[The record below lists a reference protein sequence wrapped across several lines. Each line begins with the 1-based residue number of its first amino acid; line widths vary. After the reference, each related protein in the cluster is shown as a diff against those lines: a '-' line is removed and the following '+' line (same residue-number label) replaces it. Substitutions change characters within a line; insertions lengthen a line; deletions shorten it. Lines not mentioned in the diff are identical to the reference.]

1 MNKSVDPS
9 QAPVLQANAMPAPTW
24 HRLDANGAVIEM
36 PDHLRYDS
44 NFELDLNGLSLSEN
58 DAFEQSIAH
67 MQARLDDVSRSSDT
81 RTVLR
86 AVAEGVSP
94 DDLDIPAL
102 SSYQKEAIS
111 AEIANDVLQSFE
123 TGMGS
128 ETYAYL
134 YEVAQRRV
142 VLQSEVNAKGSATV
156 RIDAQEGHA
165 SVACIDVVAAP
176 GSEVALSVLLDS
188 QASEVALAAF
198 ALRVFAGEGSRV
210 SISTLQTASDAAL
223 ALDDEGIIVD
233 KDARVEVA
241 HRVLGGGRSYTGL
254 YTDLRGESSS
264 INTLSRYLGSAQEE
278 RDFNYLTK
286 HRGTKTESSLDINGV
301 LSGSSRK
308 TLRATIDF
316 VYGCK
321 GAVGNECE
329 TVMLA
334 DEDVENKTVPV
345 ILCDEDGVMG
355 NHGATIGHIRPE
367 QRLYLAT
374 RGLSDEMI
382 ERLFAESTFEEA
394 ALSQHDQVSRQ
405 AVARLAQARGIAAQN
420 WYMAEGEDA

>member
-9 QAPVLQANAMPAPTW
+9 QAPVLQANSMPAPTW
-24 HRLDANGAVIEM
+24 HRLDANGTAIEI
-36 PDHLRYDS
+36 PAHLQYESD
-44 NFELDLNGLSLSEN
+44 FEIELDGLSLGEN
-58 DAFEQSIAH
+58 DAFEQSIAS
-67 MQARLDDVSRSSDT
+67 MQARLDSVPRSSDT
-81 RTVLR
+81 RAVLR
-86 AVAEGVSP
+86 AVEEGASP

-102 SSYQKEAIS
+102 SAYQTEAIS

-128 ETYAYL
+128 QTHTYL
-134 YEVAQRRV
+134 YEAVQKRTV
-142 VLQSEVNAKGSATV
+142 VQSEANAKGSAVV
-156 RIDAQEGHA
+156 RINAQEGHA
-165 SVACIDVVAAP
+165 SVACVDVVAAP

-188 QASEVALAAF
+188 QASDEALAAF
-198 ALRVFAGEGSRV
+198 TLRVLAGEGSHV
-210 SISTLQTASDAAL
+210 SVSTLQTASDAAL
-223 ALDDEGIIVD
+223 VLDDEGIVVD
-233 KDARVEVA
+233 KGARVQVA

-254 YTDLRGESSS
+254 YTDLRGENSS
-264 INTLSRYLGSAQEE
+264 INTLSRYLGSAKEE
-278 RDFNYLTK
+278 RDLNYLTK

-301 LSGSSRK
+301 LGGSSRK

-321 GAVGNECE
+321 GAVGNERE

-334 DEDVENKTVPV
+334 DENVENKTVPV
-345 ILCDEDGVMG
+345 ILCDEDDVMG

-374 RGLSDEMI
+374 RGLSDDMI
-382 ERLFAESTFEEA
+382 EHLFAEATFEEA
-394 ALSQHDQVSRQ
+394 ALSQHDEVSRQ

-420 WYMAEGEDA
+420 WYTAEGEDE